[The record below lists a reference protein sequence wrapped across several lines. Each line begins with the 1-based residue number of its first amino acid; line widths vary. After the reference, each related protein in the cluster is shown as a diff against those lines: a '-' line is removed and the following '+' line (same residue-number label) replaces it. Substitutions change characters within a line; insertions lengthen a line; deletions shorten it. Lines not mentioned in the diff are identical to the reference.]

1 MGTFGGYSGPK
12 IISVDKIEEFSNAVS
27 KILYYGGMMH
37 LRNVEMYSKK
47 IILLDPVTI
56 KTGEDVHF
64 YYNYFEEDS
73 WETAGYIYGK
83 QHFYTN
89 KIGSNEFNYVVTAVH
104 CLYELYDEGVGLADV
119 NGDIV
124 SSAYYTGW
132 INHLLD
138 ANFSINRRFN
148 LWEVAE
154 SYAFEHLEYY
164 DEPLKSRNVMDDII
178 PSYLMRYAGGVD
190 LSDLLYINNGTETL
204 CEDEAIAGSYPADV
218 LKGKKAVAA
227 VIERY
232 GAEEAYSLILEM
244 LKKEYSAREREH
256 QECISA
262 LGVCSLNLHART
274 ILYLACELLE
284 KHFWVEW
291 KSVKDTAYSDEKM
304 PQYASDELLSYRKE
318 GRERPIRKIKT
329 SEFLKNDGYFTFY
342 GTPDELKDYPNYYIS
357 DADRL
362 FWWDGSD
369 EVEISDK
376 TEKWL
381 NKRVEEY
388 KEALKDVPDECD
400 TQQFVKELIDLLFDV
415 ESRYKRVFAFQDMFY
430 EFIANGSKKEYRA
443 AVEVLRKLYDDNA
456 EAGKIIEKVKGSWD
470 LASKN
475 VTCNRGRMNVR
486 RYLALLANVELR
498 RKYFGF

>member
-1 MGTFGGYSGPK
+1 MGTFGGYSGPE

-56 KTGEDVHF
+56 KTGEDVDF

-73 WETAGYIYGK
+73 WENAGYIYGR

-89 KIGSNEFNYVVTAVH
+89 KIGSNEFNYVVTAVR
-104 CLYELYDEGVGLADV
+104 CLYELYDEGVGLADI
-119 NGDIV
+119 NDEIV

-138 ANFSINRRFN
+138 ADFSINRRFN
-148 LWEVAE
+148 LWEVVE
-154 SYAFEHLEYY
+154 SYAFEHLEYN
-164 DEPLKSRNVMDDII
+164 DEPIQSRHLMGII
-178 PSYLMRYAGGVD
+178 PSYLMQYAGGVD
-190 LSDLLYINNGTETL
+190 LTDLLYIDNGTEAL
-204 CEDEAIAGSYPADV
+204 CEAEVMAGTYPADV
-218 LKGKKAVAA
+218 LKCKKAIEGA
-227 VIERY
+227 VEKC

-244 LKKEYSAREREH
+244 LKKEYSVRESGC
-256 QECISA
+256 QEYIQTLA
-262 LGVCSLNLHART
+262 ECSLSIHART
-274 ILYLACELLE
+274 ILYLTCELLD

-291 KSVKDTAYSDEKM
+291 KSVKDEVYNDEKM
-304 PQYASDELLSYRKE
+304 PKYASDELLSYRKE

-342 GTPDELKDYPNYYIS
+342 GTPDELKGYPNYYIS

-369 EVEISDK
+369 EVEINDE

-388 KEALKDVPDECD
+388 KEALKGTPDECD
-400 TQQFVKELIDLLFDV
+400 TQQFVKKLIDLLFDV

-456 EAGKIIEKVKGSWD
+456 EAGKIIEKVRGSWD

-475 VTCNRGRMNVR
+475 VTCNRGRMNMR

-498 RKYFGF
+498 KKYLGF